1 MEGRRKSRGHWVNM
15 QFRSRLFTPIPAC
28 LLNVPYYDSLVSGI
42 PIESLTDACVQ
53 INHDIHRRDRQQHIG
68 MSSPDKRAF
77 LRLAPFNYTP
87 SKYHL
92 PLCDIALPMLRHILV
107 FYEVAMKLDKKK
119 PLQYAE
125 LWEFSERKIILLM
138 KTNTH
143 INIKSDLL
151 SNQHLTRLTHK
162 YIMHPFL
169 YFLLLL
175 LTISQHGINQVYL
188 IFTSSW
194 DLVTWCN
201 CHINRN
207 QIYPQLITK

>member
-92 PLCDIALPMLRHILV
+92 PLCDIALPMLRRILV
-107 FYEVAMKLDKKK
+107 FYEVAMKLNKKN
-119 PLQYAE
+119 LFNM
-125 LWEFSERKIILLM
+125 LSSESFQRE
-138 KTNTH
+138 
-143 INIKSDLL
+143 
-151 SNQHLTRLTHK
+151 RL
-162 YIMHPFL
+162 FCL
-169 YFLLLL
+169 
-175 LTISQHGINQVYL
+175 
-188 IFTSSW
+188 
-194 DLVTWCN
+194 
-201 CHINRN
+201 
-207 QIYPQLITK
+207 